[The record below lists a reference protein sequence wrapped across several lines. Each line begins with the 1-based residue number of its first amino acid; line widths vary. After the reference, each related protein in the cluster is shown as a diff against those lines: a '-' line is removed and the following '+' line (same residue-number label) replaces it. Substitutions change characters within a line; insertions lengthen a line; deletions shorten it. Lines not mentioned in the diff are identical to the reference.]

1 MSSNDAE
8 NWLHSHGEDFVRRV
22 GVRPSQ
28 CVLDFG
34 CRDGQYTLP
43 AAKAV
48 GPQGCVYAVDK
59 DAKALR
65 TLRQNIRKRRI
76 DNIRVSRVANSD
88 RLPVPPESVDIAL
101 LYDVLHGGYFPEASQ
116 RIELLGQIYATIKP
130 GGILSCYPTHI
141 KRYCLTFWQIHRE
154 IRIAGFHLEAEARR
168 KLVHDGN
175 LVRGRIFRYR
185 KPVPASTAK
194 KGQIP
199 RMKK

>member
-8 NWLHSHGEDFVRRV
+8 NWLHSHGEVFIRRI
-22 GVRPSQ
+22 GVKQGQ

-34 CRDGQYTLP
+34 CRDGKYTLP
-43 AAKAV
+43 ASKVV

-65 TLRQNIRKRRI
+65 TLRQNIRKMRI
-76 DNIRVSRVANSD
+76 DNIRVSRVTCSY

-130 GGILSCYPTHI
+130 GGILSCYPTHL
-141 KRYCLTFWQIHRE
+141 KGYGLTFRQIHRE
-154 IRIAGFHLEAEARR
+154 IRSQGFNLEAEARR

-175 LVRGRIFRYR
+175 LVRGRIFLYR
-185 KPVPASTAK
+185 KSVTASTSK
-194 KGQIP
+194 KDNF
-199 RMKK
+199 RV

>member
-1 MSSNDAE
+1 MSSNDVE
-8 NWLHSHGEDFVRRV
+8 NWLHSHGEAFVRRV

-43 AAKAV
+43 ASKAV

-65 TLRQNIRKRRI
+65 TLRQKIRKMKI
-76 DNIRVSRVANSD
+76 DNIRISRVTSSD
-88 RLPVPPESVDIAL
+88 RLPVPPGAVDVAL

-141 KRYCLTFWQIHRE
+141 KRYRLTFRQIHHE
-154 IRIAGFHLEAEARR
+154 IRSVGFHLEAEARR
-168 KLVHDGN
+168 KLVHDDD

-185 KPVPASTAK
+185 KSVPARTAK
-194 KGQIP
+194 
-199 RMKK
+199 